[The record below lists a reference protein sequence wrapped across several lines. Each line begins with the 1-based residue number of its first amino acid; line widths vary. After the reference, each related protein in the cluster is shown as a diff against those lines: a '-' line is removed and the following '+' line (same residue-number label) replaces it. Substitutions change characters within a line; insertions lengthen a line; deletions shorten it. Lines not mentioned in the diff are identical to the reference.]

1 MIEVRP
7 VQTKHER
14 NIFTT
19 FPWRIYKND
28 PLWIPPILS
37 DREKAMDPHADYFS
51 KAEASPIFISPGK
64 MASRSERFVR
74 AGKRCEGKHVWFLR
88 MP

>member
-7 VQTKHER
+7 VRTKRER
-14 NIFTT
+14 NIFMT

-37 DREKAMDPHADYFS
+37 EREKNTDPARV
-51 KAEASPIFISPGK
+51 I
-64 MASRSERFVR
+64 
-74 AGKRCEGKHVWFLR
+74 L
-88 MP
+88 